1 MRAPIATKPST
12 AATTLTMP
20 TTSTTISIN
29 PVWRVLGVLLLV
41 AAVVCGVLAAVT
53 WEDIAVEGAYMN
65 HSAAAVISGV
75 TGGYD
80 TGRILLGA
88 AIGLAASGVLVL
100 IVSVIHARKSIAD

>member
-1 MRAPIATKPST
+1 MST
-12 AATTLTMP
+12 A
-20 TTSTTISIN
+20 ISIG

-53 WEDIAVEGAYMN
+53 WEDLAVEGAYMN
-65 HSAAAVISGV
+65 RSAVAVISGV

-88 AIGLAASGVLVL
+88 AIGLAAAGILVL
-100 IVSVIHARKSIAD
+100 LVSLIQARKRADPPNVPC